1 MKYMIEKKIYNMNG
15 IMFQLVKSI
24 FFVIIGINDQRI
36 VVELFDFE
44 DEIICNFVLDR
55 IKFLFLSI

>member
-1 MKYMIEKKIYNMNG
+1 MIEKKIYNMNG

-24 FFVIIGINDQRI
+24 FFVIIGINDQWI

-55 IKFLFLSI
+55 LKFLFLSI

>member
-1 MKYMIEKKIYNMNG
+1 MIEKKIYNMNG

-24 FFVIIGINDQRI
+24 FFVIMGINDQRI

-55 IKFLFLSI
+55 LKFLFLSI

>member
-1 MKYMIEKKIYNMNG
+1 MIEKKIYNMNG

-24 FFVIIGINDQRI
+24 FFVIIGIYDQRI

-55 IKFLFLSI
+55 LKFLFLSI

>member
-1 MKYMIEKKIYNMNG
+1 MIEKKIYNMNG

-24 FFVIIGINDQRI
+24 FFVIIGINNQRI

-55 IKFLFLSI
+55 LKFLFLSI

>member
-1 MKYMIEKKIYNMNG
+1 MIEKKIYNMNG

-24 FFVIIGINDQRI
+24 FFVIIGINNQRV

-55 IKFLFLSI
+55 LKFLFLSI

>member
-1 MKYMIEKKIYNMNG
+1 MIEKKIYNMNG

-55 IKFLFLSI
+55 LKFLFLSI